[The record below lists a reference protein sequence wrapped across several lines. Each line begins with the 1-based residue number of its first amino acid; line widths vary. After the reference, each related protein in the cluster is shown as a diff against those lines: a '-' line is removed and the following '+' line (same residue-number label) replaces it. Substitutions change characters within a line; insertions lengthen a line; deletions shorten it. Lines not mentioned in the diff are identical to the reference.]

1 MSARFTLAH
10 NPAALHTHGDRHSR
24 RYAMNSSPELTT
36 LLQAVGAGDSDA
48 AQRLYLLAYGEL
60 KRLAKGALRRSG
72 GGRGVTPTTLV
83 HEAYMKIAQGA
94 AGGPG
99 NSEHFYSLFARVM
112 RQVLLDIVRQQGT
125 VKHGA
130 GQREVELTEGIA
142 EPARPIEDL
151 LQIDAALTQ
160 LEQTDADLAQLVEW
174 HFFGGLSFVEIAA
187 ARGVNERT
195 VRRHWDMARALLLD
209 AMPEAP
215 DDAGSH

>member
-1 MSARFTLAH
+1 M
-10 NPAALHTHGDRHSR
+10 NP
-24 RYAMNSSPELTT
+24 SPELTT

-48 AQRLYLLAYGEL
+48 AERLYLLAYGEL

-94 AGGPG
+94 ADGPG
-99 NSEHFYSLFARVM
+99 SSEHFYCLFARVM

-130 GQREVELTEGIA
+130 GQREVDLTDGIA
-142 EPARPIEDL
+142 EAARPIEDL

-174 HFFGGLSFVEIAA
+174 HFFAGLSFVEIAA

-209 AMPEAP
+209 AMPEMPHEAE
-215 DDAGSH
+215 AR